1 MRIMTYISYF
11 SISLVLQVV
20 WLLLIKDT
28 PNIFLIDMITVS
40 FLFTLF
46 MFILDQIFKK
56 KSGHIRGCFLIILGL
71 LFRFEM
77 IPDLGMLRRTVH

>member
-20 WLLLIKDT
+20 WLLLIKRT
-28 PNIFLIDMITVS
+28 SNIFLIDMITVS

-46 MFILDQIFKK
+46 MFILDQMFKNK
-56 KSGHIRGCFLIILGL
+56 
-71 LFRFEM
+71 
-77 IPDLGMLRRTVH
+77 RTN

>member
-20 WLLLIKDT
+20 WLLLIKET
-28 PNIFLIDMITVS
+28 SNLSLIDMITVS

-46 MFILDQIFKK
+46 MFILDQMFKK
-56 KSGHIRGCFLIILGL
+56 K
-71 LFRFEM
+71 
-77 IPDLGMLRRTVH
+77 RTN

>member
-20 WLLLIKDT
+20 WLLLIKRT
-28 PNIFLIDMITVS
+28 SNISLIDMITVS

-46 MFILDQIFKK
+46 MFILDQMFKK
-56 KSGHIRGCFLIILGL
+56 K
-71 LFRFEM
+71 
-77 IPDLGMLRRTVH
+77 RTN